1 MVDEV
6 DSYFD
11 EGTTTMSNKIS
22 MSRIKEIIQ
31 EELESLHE
39 KKARDHEG
47 VKKVVIAASALLK
60 AVDAWEKKATE
71 AQKSGVSEQIAS
83 LKITLETMIDGP
95 SAYVDVTPGGP
106 KRVIFSKPSKGD
118 VVTDSKK

>member
-1 MVDEV
+1 MP
-6 DSYFD
+6 
-11 EGTTTMSNKIS
+11 NKIS

-31 EELESLHE
+31 EELTSLHE
-39 KKARDHEG
+39 TEKARDHEG

-60 AVDAWEKKATE
+60 AVDTWEKKATE
-71 AQKSGVSEQIAS
+71 KQKAGVSEQITS

-95 SAYVDVTPGGP
+95 SSYVDVTPNGP
-106 KRVIFSKPSKGD
+106 KRVVFSKPSKGD